1 MDNQMMNGGKTCSC
15 AHHSWLGIA
24 VVVFGAL
31 FLLEALGVLT
41 AALVAV
47 VWPILVIV
55 GGGIMLMG
63 EKCKCCAG

>member
-1 MDNQMMNGGKTCSC
+1 MNGGKMCSC
-15 AHHSWLGIA
+15 SHHSWLGIA

-41 AALVAV
+41 ASVTAI

-55 GGGIMLMG
+55 GGGLMIG
-63 EKCKCCAG
+63 GRKCQCC